1 MKVLVC
7 GSRNCSSEM
16 ERKVKE
22 VENDF
27 TFQEVESLEWMELS
41 ELQDKINDGYPEIEE
56 IERYNLLVKN
66 LDPDRELLLHKI
78 EQENPSED
86 FQTNAYH
93 ADRRDD
99 DRLSQLEYDG
109 IEKDEPY
116 FALGKSI
123 SFSTPN
129 FKCIRSP
136 SPFNGKAEYNAA
148 IYRYCHQSVDSRN
161 WIKISG
167 FTQKCLRNHLQVWL
181 EIPEFMKENG
191 IPTLAKHLT
200 CFVFGE
206 IVNEYR
212 EKVISLYPQHFKRTK
227 CVETHK

>member
-1 MKVLVC
+1 MF
-7 GSRNCSSEM
+7 
-16 ERKVKE
+16 VKE

-27 TFQEVESLEWMELS
+27 TFQEVESLEWMELK
-41 ELQDKINDGYPEIEE
+41 ELQDKMSDGYPEIEE
-56 IERYNLLVKN
+56 IERYDELVRK
-66 LDPDRELLLHKI
+66 LDPDRELILPNV
-78 EQENPSED
+78 EQECPSED

-93 ADRRDD
+93 TDRHED

-109 IEKDEPY
+109 VEKDETY
-116 FALGKSI
+116 FTIGKSI

-129 FKCIRSP
+129 FKWIRSP

-181 EIPEFMKENG
+181 EIPEFMKDTCTERSLSNG
-191 IPTLAKHLT
+191 IPSLAKYLT

-206 IVNEYR
+206 IVSEYR
-212 EKVISLYPQHFKRTK
+212 EKVISLYPQHFRRTR
-227 CVETHK
+227 EE